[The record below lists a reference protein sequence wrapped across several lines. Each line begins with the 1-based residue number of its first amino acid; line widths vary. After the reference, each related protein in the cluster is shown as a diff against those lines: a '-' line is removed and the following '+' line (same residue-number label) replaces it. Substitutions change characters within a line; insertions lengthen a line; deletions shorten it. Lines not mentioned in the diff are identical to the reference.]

1 MIYDA
6 NNNKKIQRISWDKK
20 PSREQ
25 RSLLTGCYV
34 IETTHNQLTASEIWH
49 QYMTLTNIEAAFRDL
64 KTDLGIRPVYHQ
76 NAERT
81 KAHLFI
87 GVLAYHLLI
96 SIEHTLKSQG
106 DHREWRTIR
115 SILSTHQRNTV
126 MLTDTEDIIY
136 HIRVSGSPETEHTEI
151 YNRLSVKDPLKRVK
165 SKVGKRK

>member
-1 MIYDA
+1 
-6 NNNKKIQRISWDKK
+6 
-20 PSREQ
+20 
-25 RSLLTGCYV
+25 
-34 IETTHNQLTASEIWH
+34 
-49 QYMTLTNIEAAFRDL
+49 MTLTNIEAAFRDL

-96 SIEHTLKSQG
+96 SIEHTLRSEG

-126 MLTDTEDIIY
+126 MLTDTENIIY
-136 HIRVSGSPETEHTEI
+136 HIRVSESPETEHTEI
-151 YNRLSVKDPLKRVK
+151 YNRLSVKAPLKRVK